1 MMETRP
7 LAYTGDGIDFE
18 GTLAFKADAGPRP
31 LVLIFPTIIGRSDH
45 ELDAAGRLVA
55 LGYTALAVDLYGK
68 AHIGAERA
76 ECRTLMNALLGDRP
90 RLQARMKA
98 LLDLARIQPEANGLQ
113 VAAIGFCFGGLCA
126 LDLARTGADL
136 RGAASFHGLLTLPGN
151 LEDSKI
157 AAKIIVFHG
166 WDDPMAPPAHVEA
179 LGRELDAA
187 GADWQVHAYGG
198 TMHSFTNPKAT
209 DPGSGIQY
217 NAVAAERAWRAL
229 KGFLEECFTE

>member
-1 MMETRP
+1 METRP
-7 LAYTGDGIDFE
+7 LPYTDDGIDFE
-18 GTLAFKADAGPRP
+18 GTLAFDPDAGPRP
-31 LVLIFPTIIGRSDH
+31 LVLVFPTIMGRSDH

-90 RLQARMKA
+90 RLQVRMKI
-98 LLDLARIQPEANGLQ
+98 LLDLARAQPEADRER

-136 RGAASFHGLLTLPGN
+136 RGVASFHGLLTPPGN
-151 LEDSKI
+151 LGGKKI
-157 AAKIIVFHG
+157 GAKIIVFHG

-179 LGRELDAA
+179 LGHELDAA

-198 TMHSFTNPKAT
+198 TMHSFTNLKAA
-209 DPGSGIQY
+209 DPASGLQY
-217 NAVAAERAWRAL
+217 NETAAERAWRSL
-229 KGFLEECFTE
+229 DGFLAECFG